1 MVWGGNV
8 HPAKRELKP
17 SFTREEASQFS
28 QVAAIVLTPLPSL
41 QQGGEEPPAGRT
53 GLRPKRNAARPA
65 SSTHCPP
72 AAKKLKPLTEKRLH
86 ELELKEFQRQ
96 AQDLTDLQEL
106 LQELRQKGAAM
117 SPEDEIVTLVTSY
130 LASAS

>member
-1 MVWGGNV
+1 MCLAHAMVWGGNV

-41 QQGGEEPPAGRT
+41 QQGGEEIIDP
-53 GLRPKRNAARPA
+53 
-65 SSTHCPP
+65 CPP

-106 LQELRQKGAAM
+106 
-117 SPEDEIVTLVTSY
+117 P
-130 LASAS
+130 